1 MAAVRDAF
9 RRASG
14 WTPDGCHSGE
24 TLGSQY
30 QSISFNGCCICR
42 VAVWSCGQMM
52 WDLRKKKKEER
63 KGKCGKQRGIVAPF
77 HSDPRLNISQCIHST
92 ATKNKSIDMI
102 SSLDHYLCSSIP
114 KGNPTPAPVQLQL
127 QTCYKK
133 YSLRPGREV
142 GICR

>member
-1 MAAVRDAF
+1 MHSGGLRDAL
-9 RRASG
+9 RTVA
-14 WTPDGCHSGE
+14 TPGE

-30 QSISFNGCCICR
+30 QSIDFNGSCKLPGCR
-42 VAVWSCGQMM
+42 VAEWQRM
-52 WDLRKKKKEER
+52 WDLNKSREKEKKD
-63 KGKCGKQRGIVAPF
+63 KCGTEIRQVYIYCVCSYK
-77 HSDPRLNISQCIHST
+77 D
-92 ATKNKSIDMI
+92 KSIDMI